1 MIVMKF
7 GGSSVKD
14 AEMFTKVS
22 EIVKARIDKKPII
35 ILSAVKGVT
44 DNLILS
50 LNESLE
56 GKFDAYNEIA
66 KKHKEILKNLNLDE
80 TAVDEELNELKE
92 ALEVNSKVK
101 EDSTKMLDYI
111 SFFGERM
118 SSKILAALL
127 TSTGI
132 KSEAFVS
139 GDMGLITDSN
149 FGDAAI
155 LVSSFEKMKE
165 KISEVDSVPVIT
177 GFGGKDEKGEF
188 TTFNRGGSDYVA
200 SLFGAAVDAKEI
212 QIWTD
217 VNGIMSCDPRIV
229 ENTRTI
235 PELSFDEASEL
246 AYFGAKVLH
255 PKTILPA
262 VKKNIP
268 VLVLNTFEPDHV
280 GSRIVNE
287 SSTTNN
293 GVKAI
298 SYKKGITILDVKST
312 RMFNAH
318 GYLAKIFEIFKKYKR
333 PVDMIS
339 TSEINV
345 SISVDSNQD
354 VDRIAEELDEISRVV
369 VYENKAIVYVVGPSI
384 KNRVGIVGKIFTLLA
399 EKDIHIDMISQ
410 CSEKVSIGFVLDE
423 EKAEE
428 TVKLLHNNL
437 VH

>member
-7 GGSSVKD
+7 GGSSVKN

-22 EIVKARIDKKPII
+22 EIVKNKLDKKPVV
-35 ILSAVKGVT
+35 ILSAVNGIT

-50 LNESLE
+50 LSESLE
-56 GKFDAYNEIA
+56 EKFDAYSQIA
-66 KKHKEILKNLNLDE
+66 EKHKKILKDLNLDE
-80 TAVDEELNELKE
+80 TTVDKELTELKK
-92 ALEVNSKVK
+92 ALEVNSKVN
-101 EDSTKMLDYI
+101 ENNAKMLDYI

-139 GDMGLITDSN
+139 GNMGLITDSI
-149 FGDAAI
+149 FGNAEI
-155 LVSSFEKMKE
+155 LESSFESMKN
-165 KISEVDSVPVIT
+165 KINELDSVPVIT

-200 SLFGAAVDAKEI
+200 SLFGAAVDAEEI

-217 VNGIMSCDPRIV
+217 VNGIMSCDPKIV
-229 ENTRTI
+229 ENARTI
-235 PELSFDEASEL
+235 SELSFDEASEL

-262 VKKNIP
+262 IKKNIP
-268 VLVLNTFEPDHV
+268 VLILNTFEPDHS

-287 SSTTNN
+287 SSATNG

-298 SYKKGITILDVKST
+298 SYKKGVTILDVKST
-312 RMFNAH
+312 RMASAS
-318 GYLAKIFEIFKKYKR
+318 GYLAKIFETFKKYNK

-345 SISVDSNQD
+345 SMSVDSKDNLEQ
-354 VDRIAEELDEISRVV
+354 ISKELDEISRVS
-369 VYENKAIVYVVGPSI
+369 VYENKAIIYVVGPSI

-399 EKDIHIDMISQ
+399 ENDIHIDMISQ

-423 EKAEE
+423 EKAEA
-428 TVKLLHNNL
+428 TVKLLHEHL
-437 VH
+437 VK